1 MPNRHSLF
9 WCLQQAG
16 LPRHKL
22 DRLPDFLVI
31 SPPKTGSTWLA
42 DNLRRHPALFVP
54 PLKELKYFSCF
65 SSWLGLDW
73 YLDQFADA
81 AGRLKG
87 EASPSYAALP
97 DDRVRLVRDL
107 MPDVKLVY
115 LMRDPVARAWSHA
128 RHTFVYREG
137 PFAGRSFPLE
147 AVTDSRWRDSF
158 RHPWLLA
165 SGDYLGH
172 LRRWLNVFPR
182 QQVFIG
188 FYEDIVRRP
197 EALLRDLFA
206 FLGVD
211 AGLSLD
217 NFPVRRRVLEGVPLP
232 LSPALEA
239 DLRRLLHLRTVE
251 LIALFRD
258 RLHLPPPP
266 EWDWWRESIESGPA
280 VPIPDD
286 AVTLEEQMPSARCA
300 VGEHHGYELV
310 CNRGR
315 FYAMRPGL
323 APDRPELM
331 PAEEWRRHREAGRCF
346 DADTLPL
353 LKARIDRHLQERH
366 EATRR
371 ELHEARDEMARLAQ
385 RLEELEA
392 VVERRCPFGER
403 MARWLRRALGAAA

>member
-1 MPNRHSLF
+1 MPDRHSLF

-16 LPRHKL
+16 LPRRKL
-22 DRLPDFLVI
+22 DLLPNFLVI

-54 PLKELKYFSCF
+54 PLKELKFFSCF
-65 SSWLGLDW
+65 SSWLGLEW

-137 PFAGRSFPLE
+137 PFAGRSFPLD
-147 AVTDSRWRDSF
+147 AVTDAHWRDGF

-182 QQVFIG
+182 QQMFVG
-188 FYEDIVRRP
+188 FYEDIARRP
-197 EALLRDLFA
+197 EALLRDLFT

-211 AGLSLD
+211 ADLPLD
-217 NFPVRRRVLEGVPLP
+217 GFPVRDRVLEGVPLP
-232 LSPALEA
+232 LPPALEA
-239 DLRRLLHLRTVE
+239 DLRQLLHPRTVE
-251 LIALFRD
+251 LIALLRD

-266 EWDWWRESIESGPA
+266 EWAWWREPIQPGPT
-280 VPIPDD
+280 VPIPAD
-286 AVTLEEQMPSARCA
+286 AVALEEAMPSARRPI
-300 VGEHHGYELV
+300 GEHHGYELV

-315 FYAMRPGL
+315 FFAMRPGL

-353 LKARIDRHLQERH
+353 LKAQIDGHLH
-366 EATRR
+366 EAARR
-371 ELHEARDEMARLAQ
+371 ELRAAREEVALLAR
-385 RLEELEA
+385 RMEELEA
-392 VVERRCPFGER
+392 LVERRCPLSER
-403 MARWLRRALGAAA
+403 MSRWLRRALGAPA